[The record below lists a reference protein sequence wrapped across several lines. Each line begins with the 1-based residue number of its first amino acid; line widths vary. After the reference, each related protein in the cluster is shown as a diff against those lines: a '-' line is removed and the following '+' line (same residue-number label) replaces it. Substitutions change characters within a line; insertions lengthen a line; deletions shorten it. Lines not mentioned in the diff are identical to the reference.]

1 MTLRVQD
8 DHYLSN
14 ARLRTPRFP
23 PPKIF
28 TNALL
33 RTQDITALI
42 RDTEAHERAL
52 FSLAPSSELL
62 ESSEGGSKRKGND
75 KYRNPTRSTAVAA
88 VLGGD
93 MAERLRREKAGE
105 TRSLRRAT
113 GMPKDDLDVEYL
125 LRGAEKLCAV

>member
-1 MTLRVQD
+1 MESLTRGELKIV
-8 DHYLSN
+8 
-14 ARLRTPRFP
+14 RFP

-62 ESSEGGSKRKGND
+62 GFNENGSSRNAKD
-75 KYRNPTRSTAVAA
+75 KYRNPARSTAVAA

-105 TRSLRRAT
+105 ARSSRRAT
-113 GMPKDDLDVEYL
+113 GMPKDDLDVELL

>member
-1 MTLRVQD
+1 MCQVILLT
-8 DHYLSN
+8 
-14 ARLRTPRFP
+14 RTRFP

-33 RTQDITALI
+33 RAQDITALI

-52 FSLAPSSELL
+52 FSLAPSSDLL
-62 ESSEGGSKRKGND
+62 ESGDQRRNVTNE
-75 KYRNPTRSTAVAA
+75 KYRNPARSTAVAA

-105 TRSLRRAT
+105 GRSSRRAT
-113 GMPKDDLDVEYL
+113 GLPSDELDVELL